1 MRSWSAPVVPE
12 LPDRGGEVRLAS
24 TVGLPPASPPEPQ
37 EPGARRLYVCGI
49 TPYDAT
55 HLGHAA
61 TYVGYDLLVR
71 AWLDTGVDVRYVQN
85 VTDVDDPLLD
95 RARETGVDWV
105 ELAAEQTELFRS
117 DMTALRVVPP
127 TDYVGAVESVP
138 LVVEAVSRM
147 LASGAAYRVPADDAL
162 DAASPGD
169 VYADLSADPGF
180 GSVSGMSREEML
192 TAFGER
198 GGDPER
204 PGKKDALDPLLW
216 RVARADEPA
225 WDGAELGEGRPG
237 WHIECACIAATHLGL
252 PIDVQGGGSDLLFPH
267 HEMSES
273 HLRVLTDR
281 PGAVRLHA
289 HGGMVGYEGTK
300 MSKSLGNLVLVSRL
314 VAAGE
319 EPAAVRLALLAGH
332 YAADR
337 EYSDG
342 VLASAKERLATWR
355 AAVAAASPAPAAEGG
370 ESGVPAGP
378 EGLAA
383 GAPTERDVLDGV
395 RAALRDDL
403 DSPRALEVVDEWA
416 AAVLAAAAT
425 TGGEPGRVPGALV
438 RDTVDA
444 LLGVD
449 LSV

>member
-12 LPDRGGEVRLAS
+12 LPDRGGEVRLTP
-24 TVGLPPASPPEPQ
+24 TVGLPPGGSPEPQ
-37 EPGARRLYVCGI
+37 DESTRRLYVCGI

-71 AWLDTGVDVRYVQN
+71 AWLDAGVEVAYVQN
-85 VTDVDDPLLD
+85 VTDVDDPLLE
-95 RARETGVDWV
+95 RATATGVDWRA
-105 ELAAEQTELFRS
+105 LAEEQTDLFRS

-127 TDYVGAVESVP
+127 SAYVGAVESID

-147 LASGAAYRVPADDAL
+147 LASGAAYRVPTPDAL
-162 DAASPGD
+162 DDDAAGD
-169 VYADLSADPGF
+169 VYADLSADPSF
-180 GSVSGMSREEML
+180 GTVSGMSRAEML
-192 TAFGER
+192 EVFGER

-204 PGKKDALDPLLW
+204 PGKRDALDPLLW
-216 RVARADEPA
+216 RVAREGEPA
-225 WDGAELGEGRPG
+225 WDGAGLGRGRPG
-237 WHIECACIAATHLGL
+237 WHIECACIAAVHLGL

-273 HLRVLTDR
+273 HLRVLADR

-289 HGGMVGYEGTK
+289 HGGMVAYEGTK

-314 VAAGE
+314 VEAGE

-332 YAADR
+332 YSADR
-337 EYSDG
+337 EYSDQ
-342 VLASAKERLATWR
+342 VLERAKERLATWR
-355 AAVAAASPAPAAEGG
+355 AAIAAASAD
-370 ESGVPAGP
+370 
-378 EGLAA
+378 
-383 GAPTERDVLDGV
+383 GARERAVLDGV

-403 DSPRALEVVDEWA
+403 DSPRALGVVDDWA
-416 AAVLAAAAT
+416 QEVLSGA
-425 TGGEPGRVPGALV
+425 GEDGAPGTLV
-438 RDTVDA
+438 RDVVDA

-449 LSV
+449 LGV